1 MPLPASPPSLP
12 GTPDETRCRPQG
24 LLRTHQTECHLRAVL
39 RQQQQRHPAQA
50 PQHGGQGLRLPL
62 TPCSTACCC
71 YLTRLVW
78 PPSRGR
84 KPSYAIVAQM
94 GATGG
99 PDFPWPLPAKILVL
113 SQPLYPL
120 LGVCG
125 LLPAPF
131 CSPKHRL
138 NARGILELCRLRG
151 LGSALTT
158 HMKEDRSLAISS
170 PEWTILD
177 GLRRR
182 WSVKLADLG
191 SAPFTAAGG
200 GGVSRYNRHAHLDQ
214 CIAVLC
220 CGVSLLEID

>member
-1 MPLPASPPSLP
+1 MLGRSLRRAPGSCPCLHPPPSLP
-12 GTPDETRCRPQG
+12 GTPDETRCCPQG
-24 LLRTHQTECHLRAVL
+24 LLRTHQTECHLCALL
-39 RQQQQRHPAQA
+39 RQQQQRHPTQA

-62 TPCSTACCC
+62 TPCSAACFC

-84 KPSYAIVAQM
+84 KPSYAIVAQT

-131 CSPKHRL
+131 RSPKHRL

-151 LGSALTT
+151 LGSALKT
-158 HMKEDRSLAISS
+158 HMRERPVLGHLQ
-170 PEWTILD
+170 PRMVNP
-177 GLRRR
+177 G
-182 WSVKLADLG
+182 WSK
-191 SAPFTAAGG
+191 AA
-200 GGVSRYNRHAHLDQ
+200 
-214 CIAVLC
+214 
-220 CGVSLLEID
+220 LECETG